1 MSRRARIRS
10 QHVRRTPHVVL
21 NAWQIAINGAC
32 KLSDKDVAGH
42 IALKVFAGF
51 VAMLGFSLG
60 ALGWVGGVLPLALT
74 VALYALEL
82 LVAFLQAYVFTWM
95 IP

>member
-42 IALKVFAGF
+42 IALITRAKDEFTQGISCDQHW
-51 VAMLGFSLG
+51 LSLADTG
-60 ALGWVGGVLPLALT
+60 RIERIAEPDTTARGKP
-74 VALYALEL
+74 
-82 LVAFLQAYVFTWM
+82 
-95 IP
+95 